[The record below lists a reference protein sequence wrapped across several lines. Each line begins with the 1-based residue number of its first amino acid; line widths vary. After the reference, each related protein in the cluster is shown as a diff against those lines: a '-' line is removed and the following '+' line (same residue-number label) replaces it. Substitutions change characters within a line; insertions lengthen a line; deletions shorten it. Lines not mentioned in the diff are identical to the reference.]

1 MILRKVLYTIIL
13 FLGLSNLTTS
23 AQDKSDYLQLSNQF
37 DVHRDKET
45 WDFARHSNNE
55 LQAVFSGLFLFY
67 KSFLSSQDAISCV
80 FYPSCSVYG
89 FQTVKKHGVIIGML
103 DTLDRLSRCHALSPE
118 NYDIQPETHLF
129 YDPVQ

>member
-1 MILRKVLYTIIL
+1 MILRKVLFITIL
-13 FLGLSNLTTS
+13 FLGLINFS
-23 AQDKSDYLQLSNQF
+23 APSQDISAYLELKGQF
-37 DVHRDKET
+37 DTHHHKET
-45 WDFARHSNNE
+45 YEFAKKTNNE
-55 LQAVFSGLFLFY
+55 VEAVFSGLFLFY

-89 FQTVKKHGVIIGML
+89 FQTIKKHGVFMGML
-103 DTLDRLSRCHALSPE
+103 DTFDRLSRCHALSPE

>member
-1 MILRKVLYTIIL
+1 MILQKVLFTITL
-13 FLGLSNLTTS
+13 FLALNSLNTH
-23 AQDKSDYLQLSNQF
+23 AQDASAYFELANQF
-37 DVHRDKET
+37 DTHHHRET
-45 WDFARHSNNE
+45 YEFAKHAHNE
-55 LQAVFSGLFLFY
+55 VEAVFSGLFLFY

-89 FQTVKKHGVIIGML
+89 FQAVQKHGVIMGML
-103 DTLDRLSRCHALSPE
+103 DTFDRLSRCHALSPE